1 MTKQPADSMDSDT
14 GSAGGGSSRR
24 PFGLAALPLIPPP
37 LLVLPPLPVP
47 LTSFI
52 GREDIVA
59 AISDLLRER
68 ETRLLTLTGPGGV
81 GKTRLALTVAEAPR
95 PAFADGVGF
104 VALAAVTDPA
114 LVLPAIAHRLGLRE
128 GDRRSLVERLGTHLA
143 RRRCL
148 LVLDNFEQV
157 ADAAPVLVELLGA
170 CPHVT
175 LLVTSRAPLR
185 VSGERVYPIPPM
197 ALPPPGTGAE
207 VVDAEAVRLF
217 IARAEA
223 VNPGVTLTEST
234 APAIAEICAR
244 LDGLPLAIE
253 LAAARGNLFTPP
265 VILARL
271 EQRLPLLTSGPRDQ
285 PARLRTMAN
294 AIEWSY
300 DLLTGDEQALFRHLS
315 VFVGGV
321 SLPAALAVSDESEE
335 AVMTTL
341 EALVDH
347 SLVRAMADATDEP
360 RYALLETIRE
370 FGLDQLAATGEADN
384 ARERHALY
392 FAALAGRID
401 PDIDSPEATAWLP
414 RLDFDRANFQAAL
427 AWLIEHR
434 EAEDALR
441 LAAALWSYWQI
452 RGDLSEGRNG
462 LSGALTLPGPVPPLV
477 RADALWKLGYLQFYL
492 GDFTAARDHLEQGV
506 ALFEVAGDRPGM
518 ATALDSLGNVLRI
531 QRDLPKARAYHEQ
544 ALAVWREPND
554 AGPEMPLAS
563 LASLGMV
570 ALDQGELGE
579 ARTLLEEAM
588 VVARKSGSRRQI
600 ANRYLNLA
608 RLEFADAR
616 LTDAREYVDR
626 GLAIAEE
633 IGDQIQMAAALEVLG
648 RVVNETGDQPRGV
661 GFLVASLRLRLKLG
675 ILHDLAEFV
684 EHLSYVIVSLDPA
697 LATRLLA
704 AAAADRE
711 VTGVARLAG
720 DVTAWNQAV
729 ATAQAALGATEF
741 DGEWR
746 AGHTMTVIAAGREAE
761 AAFAALA
768 PSGMSLAADP
778 PPSTPDFDLTPRE
791 LEILQLVAAGH
802 TNRVIAATLFI
813 SPATVKRHVTNI
825 LAKLNLPTRAAAI
838 SHALRAGLIDG

>member
-1 MTKQPADSMDSDT
+1 MCI
-14 GSAGGGSSRR
+14 R
-24 PFGLAALPLIPPP
+24 
-37 LLVLPPLPVP
+37 
-47 LTSFI
+47 
-52 GREDIVA
+52 
-59 AISDLLRER
+59 
-68 ETRLLTLTGPGGV
+68 
-81 GKTRLALTVAEAPR
+81 
-95 PAFADGVGF
+95 
-104 VALAAVTDPA
+104 
-114 LVLPAIAHRLGLRE
+114 
-128 GDRRSLVERLGTHLA
+128 DRGTHLA

-477 RADALWKLGYLQFYL
+477 RAGTRSAPCPCRRAVEAGLPAVLPGGLHRGARSPGTGRGAVRGRGGSTGYGNGAGF
-492 GDFTAARDHLEQGV
+492 ARQRPSHPARSPEGACLSRTGARGV
-506 ALFEVAGDRPGM
+506 AGAERCRAGDAAGQTGQRHLRPGI
-518 ATALDSLGNVLRI
+518 VR
-531 QRDLPKARAYHEQ
+531 LPPH
-544 ALAVWREPND
+544 RE
-554 AGPEMPLAS
+554 
-563 LASLGMV
+563 
-570 ALDQGELGE
+570 
-579 ARTLLEEAM
+579 
-588 VVARKSGSRRQI
+588 
-600 ANRYLNLA
+600 
-608 RLEFADAR
+608 RLF
-616 LTDAREYVDR
+616 V
-626 GLAIAEE
+626 
-633 IGDQIQMAAALEVLG
+633 IG
-648 RVVNETGDQPRGV
+648 T
-661 GFLVASLRLRLKLG
+661 RLRE
-675 ILHDLAEFV
+675 I
-684 EHLSYVIVSLDPA
+684 SLDA
-697 LATRLLA
+697 K
-704 AAAADRE
+704 D
-711 VTGVARLAG
+711 VA
-720 DVTAWNQAV
+720 
-729 ATAQAALGATEF
+729 
-741 DGEWR
+741 
-746 AGHTMTVIAAGREAE
+746 
-761 AAFAALA
+761 
-768 PSGMSLAADP
+768 
-778 PPSTPDFDLTPRE
+778 
-791 LEILQLVAAGH
+791 
-802 TNRVIAATLFI
+802 
-813 SPATVKRHVTNI
+813 
-825 LAKLNLPTRAAAI
+825 
-838 SHALRAGLIDG
+838 

>member
-1 MTKQPADSMDSDT
+1 
-14 GSAGGGSSRR
+14 
-24 PFGLAALPLIPPP
+24 
-37 LLVLPPLPVP
+37 V
-47 LTSFI
+47 
-52 GREDIVA
+52 
-59 AISDLLRER
+59 
-68 ETRLLTLTGPGGV
+68 
-81 GKTRLALTVAEAPR
+81 
-95 PAFADGVGF
+95 
-104 VALAAVTDPA
+104 
-114 LVLPAIAHRLGLRE
+114 
-128 GDRRSLVERLGTHLA
+128 
-143 RRRCL
+143 
-148 LVLDNFEQV
+148 
-157 ADAAPVLVELLGA
+157 
-170 CPHVT
+170 
-175 LLVTSRAPLR
+175 
-185 VSGERVYPIPPM
+185 
-197 ALPPPGTGAE
+197 
-207 VVDAEAVRLF
+207 
-217 IARAEA
+217 
-223 VNPGVTLTEST
+223 
-234 APAIAEICAR
+234 
-244 LDGLPLAIE
+244 
-253 LAAARGNLFTPP
+253 
-265 VILARL
+265 
-271 EQRLPLLTSGPRDQ
+271 
-285 PARLRTMAN
+285 
-294 AIEWSY
+294 
-300 DLLTGDEQALFRHLS
+300 
-315 VFVGGV
+315 
-321 SLPAALAVSDESEE
+321 
-335 AVMTTL
+335 
-341 EALVDH
+341 
-347 SLVRAMADATDEP
+347 
-360 RYALLETIRE
+360 
-370 FGLDQLAATGEADN
+370 
-384 ARERHALY
+384 
-392 FAALAGRID
+392 
-401 PDIDSPEATAWLP
+401 
-414 RLDFDRANFQAAL
+414 
-427 AWLIEHR
+427 
-434 EAEDALR
+434 
-441 LAAALWSYWQI
+441 
-452 RGDLSEGRNG
+452 
-462 LSGALTLPGPVPPLV
+462 PGPVPPLV